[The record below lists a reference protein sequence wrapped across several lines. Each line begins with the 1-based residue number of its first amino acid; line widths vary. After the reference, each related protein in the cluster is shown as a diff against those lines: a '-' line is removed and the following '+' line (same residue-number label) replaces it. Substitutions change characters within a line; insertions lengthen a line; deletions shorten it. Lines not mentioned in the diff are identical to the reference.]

1 MATRATTRY
10 PAGQDSI
17 LREGYHTI
25 MRIVIVGPGRV
36 GTTVAE
42 RLRRRDHQV
51 TLTRHPARDRIDLR
65 SAGCVLLAVPDDRIA
80 ECAAELGDAPWL
92 GMFSGATPLAALR
105 AERAFVLHPVQ
116 TITRDGGPDQ
126 LVGAPGCVTATEPAA
141 AELANWLAG
150 ELGLRPVAVPE
161 AARPLPHV
169 AAVLA
174 SNYLAA
180 PLAASARV
188 LAACGLDASLVGPL
202 ARRAL
207 DHALAAGAAAT
218 PTGPI
223 ARGDAGTVERHL
235 RALRDRAPDVE
246 ELYRTLGAATLPLVE
261 PAAAARV
268 APLLRGEAA

>member
-1 MATRATTRY
+1 MAAGAASRY

-17 LREGYHTI
+17 LREGYHTT
-25 MRIVIVGPGRV
+25 MRIVIVGQGRV

-42 RLRRRDHQV
+42 RLRDRDHQV
-51 TLTRHPARDRIDLR
+51 TLTRQPARDGVEIR
-65 SAGCVLLAVPDDRIA
+65 SAGCVLLAVPDDRVA
-80 ECAAELGDAPWL
+80 ECAAELAGAPWL
-92 GMFSGATPLAALR
+92 GTFSGATPLAALR
-105 AERAFVLHPVQ
+105 SERAFVLHPVQ
-116 TITRDGGPDQ
+116 TITREGGPDQ
-126 LVGAPGCVTATEPAA
+126 LVGAAGCVTATEPAA
-141 AELANWLAG
+141 AELATWLAR

-161 AARPLPHV
+161 ELRPLPHV

-188 LAACGLDASLVGPL
+188 LAACGLDASLVAPL

-207 DHALAAGAAAT
+207 EHALAAGAAAT

-235 RALRDRAPDVE
+235 EALRERAPDAE
-246 ELYRTLGAATLPLVE
+246 ALYRTLGIATLPLVE